1 MPEGYLRQSVLA
13 HLGLEARAVE
23 DPGDAGLVLCERAH
37 LGKVGLRGDPGDK
50 AFLAAVEKELGFAL
64 PLRPN
69 TVTASVDVTAFW
81 LGPNEWLLAVIP
93 YEGTPLAEDLDKALA
108 GLHAAA
114 TVLTDSRTVIG
125 VSGPAARD
133 VLAKGCP
140 LDLHPSTFPAGS
152 CAQSLLAKADVLI
165 HLHDDGVRFDLYV
178 QRSYAD
184 YLWCWL
190 EDAGA
195 EFRIAVMGD

>member
-1 MPEGYLRQSVLA
+1 MPERYLRQSALA
-13 HLGLEARAVE
+13 HLGLESRAVD

-37 LGKVGLRGDPGDK
+37 LGKVGLRGDAGDK
-50 AFLAAVEKELGFAL
+50 GFLDAVAKELGFAL

-69 TVTASVDVTAFW
+69 TVAAGEDVTAFW

-93 YEGTPLAEDLDKALA
+93 YEGTPLAEDLDKALT
-108 GLHAAA
+108 GLHAGA

-140 LDLHPSTFPAGS
+140 LDLHPSAFPSGS

-165 HLHDDGVRFDLYV
+165 YLHEDGGRFDLYV
-178 QRSYAD
+178 PRSYAD
-184 YLWCWL
+184 YLWRWL

-195 EFRIAVMGD
+195 EYGVAVSGD